1 MITNKINKQEN
12 SLLKKKEKQFIEG
25 IVIIGKQKKDTRA
38 QSSCGRRIW
47 WGSEKKNQSIAELST
62 TLKATQ

>member
-1 MITNKINKQEN
+1 MITNKINKQKN

-47 WGSEKKNQSIAELST
+47 WGSKKKKINLLQN
-62 TLKATQ
+62 